1 MIEESEMTVH
11 KFTAI
16 GLTVVMALVFT
27 GAGAQQTQES
37 KAKQEA
43 ESTGIPEA
51 PPTTAAT
58 KAEISE
64 RFKAADVNHDG
75 KLTREEAK
83 AGMPEVFKHFD
94 EIDARKRGYVTER
107 QIGAYWQVKTKEELQ
122 KKNPIVN

>member
-1 MIEESEMTVH
+1 MIEESEMTVR

-16 GLTVVMALVFT
+16 GLAVVMALVFT

-37 KAKQEA
+37 KAKQDA